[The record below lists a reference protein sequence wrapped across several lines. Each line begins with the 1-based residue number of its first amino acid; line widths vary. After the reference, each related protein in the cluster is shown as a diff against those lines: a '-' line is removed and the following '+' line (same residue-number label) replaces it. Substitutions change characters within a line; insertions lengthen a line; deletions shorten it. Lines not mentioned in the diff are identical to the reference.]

1 MPEFPWPVPPIGQLQ
16 SAVPAGTIVAYAGEV
31 KPFSLN
37 TPDPPSNPN
46 VPVVAVAYSGW
57 ILCDGQALKKNEFP
71 QLFAAIGFLYGHG
84 QQGEDQFLIPDLRG
98 YFLRGAYGNIKNVDP
113 DAKKRTP
120 AANGTATG
128 PGSIQGSAIQSHKH
142 KYQMPQSATVAGDKG
157 PALSTTI
164 AQDTEAPDL
173 DSMSGKTP
181 LQDKVSA
188 DETRPVNIYVN
199 YLIKC

>member
-1 MPEFPWPVPPIGQLQ
+1 MPELPWPVPPIGQLQ
-16 SAVPAGTIVAYAGEV
+16 SAVPAGTIVAYAGEI
-31 KPFSLN
+31 KTFSPN
-37 TPDPPSNPN
+37 TPDPPSNPK

-57 ILCDGQALKKNEFP
+57 ILCDGQALKIYEFP
-71 QLFAAIGFLYGHG
+71 QLFAAIGFLYG
-84 QQGEDQFLIPDLRG
+84 QQGDDQFRIPDLRG
-98 YFLRGAYGNIKNVDP
+98 FFLRGAHGELNNVDP
-113 DAKKRTP
+113 DAQKRTP
-120 AANGTATG
+120 ATNGSVTG